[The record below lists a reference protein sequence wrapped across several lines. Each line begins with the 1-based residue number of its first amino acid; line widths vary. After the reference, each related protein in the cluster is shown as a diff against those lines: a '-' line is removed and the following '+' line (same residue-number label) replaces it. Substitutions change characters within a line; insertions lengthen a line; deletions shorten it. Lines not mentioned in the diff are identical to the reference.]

1 MCPPELSHPTNA
13 GPEYSNIGEAQEKDL
28 KANSMRMVEIF
39 KVEMNRLLREIQE
52 NTNNWRKRINLLMKT
67 KKTQTVEVNE

>member
-1 MCPPELSHPTNA
+1 MCPPELSHPTNV
-13 GPEYSNIGEAQEKDL
+13 GPEYSNRAEAQEKDL
-28 KANSMRMVEIF
+28 KANSMRMVEVF
-39 KVEMNRLLREIQE
+39 NVEMNRLLREIQE